1 MKRKKIILPVQI
13 GMPADGRSE
22 LMIDKLQITT
32 PLQQE
37 HRGYAGIFLK
47 GESLLCSFHIGGW
60 VTHSYAG
67 FLAASKEPWVTFWGS
82 SFPFSYPW

>member
-47 GESLLCSFHIGGW
+47 GESLLGSFHISSW
-60 VTHSYAG
+60 VTHSCAG
-67 FLAASKEPWVTFWGS
+67 FVPTSTEPWVTFFGS
-82 SFPFSYPW
+82 WFPF